1 MNTKHYQKSVPFAE
15 LLGLTIDRIIGLEN
29 GSEEVSFYANG
40 RKFLMFHSQ
49 SCCEDVTINEIHG
62 DVEDLISS
70 PILRAEE
77 VTNAEGPKPEG
88 DLWDGE
94 YEYEWTFYKLATIK
108 GEVVIRWLGTSN
120 GYYSTDVSF
129 REVFDV

>member
-1 MNTKHYQKSVPFAE
+1 MNTKHYPKLVPFSE
-15 LLGLTIDRIIGLEN
+15 LLGLTIEKIVGL
-29 GSEEVSFYANG
+29 SEGEDGVSFYSSDG

-49 SCCEDVTINEIHG
+49 DCCENVTINEIHG

-77 VTNAEGPKPEG
+77 VTNAEGPTPEK
-88 DLWDGE
+88 DLWGDA
-94 YEYEWTFYKLATIK
+94 YEWTFYKLATIK

-129 REVFDV
+129 QEVFDV

>member
-1 MNTKHYQKSVPFAE
+1 MNKRRYLKSVLFSE
-15 LLGLTIDRIIGLEN
+15 LLGLTIDKIVGLEN
-29 GSEEVSFYANG
+29 DSGEVFFYSSDG

-49 SCCEDVTINEIHG
+49 DCCEDVAINEIHG

-77 VTNAEGPKPEG
+77 VTNAEGPTPEG
-88 DLWDGE
+88 YLWDDA
-94 YEYEWTFYKLATIK
+94 YEWTFYKLATIK

>member
-1 MNTKHYQKSVPFAE
+1 MNTKHYPKAVPFSE

-29 GSEEVSFYANG
+29 DSEKVVFYSSDG
-40 RKFLMFHSQ
+40 RKFRMFHSQ
-49 SCCEDVTINEIHG
+49 DCCEYVSINEIHG

-77 VTNAEGPKPEG
+77 VTNAESPKPER
-88 DLWDGE
+88 DLWDDVC
-94 YEYEWTFYKLATIK
+94 EWTFYKLATIK

-129 REVFDV
+129 QEVFDV

>member
-1 MNTKHYQKSVPFAE
+1 MNTKRYPKPVPFAE

-29 GSEEVSFYANG
+29 GSGKVSFYSSDG

-49 SCCEDVTINEIHG
+49 ECCEDVHINEIHG

-77 VTNAEGPKPEG
+77 VTNADGPVPENELY
-88 DLWDGE
+88 DDV
-94 YEYEWTFYKLATIK
+94 YEWTFYKLATIR

-129 REVFDV
+129 QEVFDV